1 MDREQASRNEALLR
15 TDTEITEPL
24 SDKQPEEGQ
33 EKDKPDIHVAIT
45 KIQDSLGTMAKLF
58 ERIIEDKA
66 DKPLQGDRPTGSQKR
81 PSAELEDSCDEE
93 SDSETAAFRLR
104 GKRQRREKSLE
115 AITIHVDDTEDE
127 VAKLLGTD
135 KEGENVPETEAQDF
149 LDELAKGLSDDESTG
164 PNISPKLADIA
175 LKRWGKQ
182 MNAEKLKSILDKYA
196 RPENCPGMTCKKV
209 NPEIWKLLNKS
220 RKRTDVQFY
229 HLQQTVLKVMFAIL
243 QTTNTLVESSSNRG
257 NNQILTNLIDTI
269 AMLAHTHSNIS
280 LLRKDQIKPALK
292 NEYSAICDLE
302 EQPDSKLL
310 FGNELA
316 KNLKEAKEASNLSFS
331 MKSFTTKTYSANK
344 KPVSTY
350 KQGHSYSNKNFLC
363 QGQQRNKQRKKT
375 PWKGGQ
381 EKKW

>member
-1 MDREQASRNEALLR
+1 MDREQASLNEVLLR
-15 TDTEITEPL
+15 TEITEPL
-24 SDKQPEEGQ
+24 SDKQPKEGQ
-33 EKDKPDIHVAIT
+33 EKDKPDIHVAII
-45 KIQDSLGTMAKLF
+45 KIQD

-66 DKPLQGDRPTGSQKR
+66 DKPLQGDHPTSSQKW
-81 PSAELEDSCDEE
+81 PSAELEDSSDEE
-93 SDSETAAFRLR
+93 SDSETTAFRLR

-135 KEGENVPETEAQDF
+135 KEGENAPETEAQDF
-149 LDELAKGLSDDESTG
+149 LDDLAKGLSDDESTG
-164 PNISPKLADIA
+164 PNISLKLVDIA

-196 RPENCPGMTCKKV
+196 HPENCLGMTCKKV
-209 NPEIWKLLNKS
+209 NPAIWKLLNKS
-220 RKRTDVQFY
+220 RKRTDVQLY

-269 AMLAHTHSNIS
+269 AMLAHTHSNMS

-316 KNLKEAKEASNLSFS
+316 KN
-331 MKSFTTKTYSANK
+331 
-344 KPVSTY
+344 
-350 KQGHSYSNKNFLC
+350 
-363 QGQQRNKQRKKT
+363 
-375 PWKGGQ
+375 
-381 EKKW
+381 